1 MQQTI
6 NPKVSVIIPAYNCD
20 KYIASTITSCI
31 EQDYNNIEIIV
42 VNDGSTDETGSIVT
56 AFLSDSRVR
65 LINQENKGVSAARN
79 LGIESATGDYLTF
92 LDSDDTLVS
101 DTISGNVKVL
111 TAFPDIDW
119 LYFPIQRID
128 QNGNA
133 VDEISPDLLPSFKY
147 DKIDRITAADAFVRM
162 SRRLLPT
169 CVCGGIYRREFFDK
183 RFKDGRF
190 EDTIMVMELLGKHKD
205 VILSPYG
212 SYVYYDRSGSFI
224 NSEWD
229 AGKWVSYIN
238 VLLATMQTTV
248 ELFPAQK
255 DEVEKEKTRLY
266 YTLRYLKAKKS
277 EDVGFSLPL
286 KHFITTAGKVRPSFT
301 GWSRYIIKTIVY
313 KCRQFVIQR

>member
-31 EQDYNNIEIIV
+31 EQEYNNIEIIV
-42 VNDGSTDETGSIVT
+42 VNDGSTDETESIVT

-147 DKIDRITAADAFVRM
+147 DKIDRITAPICIGNYD
-162 SRRLLPT
+162 
-169 CVCGGIYRREFFDK
+169 
-183 RFKDGRF
+183 
-190 EDTIMVMELLGKHKD
+190 DT
-205 VILSPYG
+205 
-212 SYVYYDRSGSFI
+212 
-224 NSEWD
+224 
-229 AGKWVSYIN
+229 
-238 VLLATMQTTV
+238 TT
-248 ELFPAQK
+248 
-255 DEVEKEKTRLY
+255 
-266 YTLRYLKAKKS
+266 S
-277 EDVGFSLPL
+277 
-286 KHFITTAGKVRPSFT
+286 
-301 GWSRYIIKTIVY
+301 
-313 KCRQFVIQR
+313 